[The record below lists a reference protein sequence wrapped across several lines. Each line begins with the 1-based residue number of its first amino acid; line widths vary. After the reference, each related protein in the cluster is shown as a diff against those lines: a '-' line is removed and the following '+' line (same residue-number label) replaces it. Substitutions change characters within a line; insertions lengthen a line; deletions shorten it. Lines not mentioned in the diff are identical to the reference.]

1 MYSFS
6 LMFIYQALPFLRGIH
21 EPCTEAPEL
30 KACHE
35 KLMWGF
41 PGCSC
46 ALRAA
51 CSSAATA
58 RAASCPAATSDS
70 TCQPCAS
77 CQPYP
82 GRQPYA
88 SWQPC
93 PSSPSADTASAGA
106 PQLITC
112 LLYLAVPDVGTSPVI
127 VVVYTCLQSQC
138 SAARAPISM
147 IDSQRDDAIYV
158 AAGEP
163 KPCASSA
170 RASSAATA
178 ARRGSLPCPARQP
191 CQSSHA
197 GSAAS
202 AAGKPK

>member
-106 PQLITC
+106 PLC
-112 LLYLAVPDVGTSPVI
+112 D
-127 VVVYTCLQSQC
+127 LQSAAVTANNLSVISCCPRCGHFPCHSGCLYMLAESVQC
-138 SAARAPISM
+138 C
-147 IDSQRDDAIYV
+147 
-158 AAGEP
+158 
-163 KPCASSA
+163 PCA
-170 RASSAATA
+170 
-178 ARRGSLPCPARQP
+178 
-191 CQSSHA
+191 H
-197 GSAAS
+197 
-202 AAGKPK
+202 